1 MHYVDEYLEVSAD
14 FENMTREIVW
24 KDNPIDM
31 TNEAVLRKSTDYYGN
46 TVYHAYFGMFGGS
59 SIDEYGNVTY
69 GVDNFIE
76 YEVLDAFGT
85 IWLYAE

>member
-46 TVYHAYFGMFGGS
+46 TVYHADGTFVAGG
-59 SIDEYGNVTY
+59 
-69 GVDNFIE
+69 
-76 YEVLDAFGT
+76 GT
-85 IWLYAE
+85 